1 MLEFTILELLFGGS
15 PWEAIEVV
23 ACAVFFA
30 NLITVCMP
38 NHSDNKYIQFLI
50 DSLNTLSLNILKNA
64 NRLCPSR
71 FPDPTKS
78 GQKKTRRR
86 EKVIDKR
93 LGGSDA

>member
-15 PWEAIEVV
+15 PWEAIEVI

-30 NLITVCMP
+30 NLVTVCMP

-78 GQKKTRRR
+78 GQKRHGAGKKLLTN
-86 EKVIDKR
+86 
-93 LGGSDA
+93 A